1 MESYFESSQITAISA
16 ISLWSSNN
24 SDDSWDPFTLCLAQS
39 FKVCGWVQCEDTEAL
54 RFSGSWQMISQVAG
68 KVEGNLWRADSRM
81 LEVNHSW
88 FRMLRMELEWIAWVL
103 VQWNESNWELNIIYE
118 VWRWIKLPDSQ
129 TVHSRTEFFTR
140 FFHSAFGANLYRTIL
155 SRSCRKGK
163 QKTITL
169 LQILEAPLSF
179 LYRKRLEA
187 KMPAAFPRWVRMGL
201 QKDTGQCSFSGDW
214 TNARFT
220 EGSPNVHWRFTE
232 GSPGRVSWLSD
243 APSTN
248 PASLLT
254 ACHSKVFVW
263 FPHILSSI
271 SWDRD
276 YTTQTTWKLSGPFV
290 KHCFCEFDLKHAKP
304 HTFTYLN
311 LSKQRCSQCKHSIVS
326 ICFYE
331 HWNNWKFT
339 AWTWNRQQ
347 AMTIDWDPL
356 NGNVHGNS
364 IAIDLYRSMQTITNG
379 NIAWLFSRHTKMWRL
394 DWTG

>member
-1 MESYFESSQITAISA
+1 MKATGNSTSSMKYDA
-16 ISLWSSNN
+16 
-24 SDDSWDPFTLCLAQS
+24 
-39 FKVCGWVQCEDTEAL
+39 
-54 RFSGSWQMISQVAG
+54 
-68 KVEGNLWRADSRM
+68 
-81 LEVNHSW
+81 
-88 FRMLRMELEWIAWVL
+88 
-103 VQWNESNWELNIIYE
+103 ESNCLTA
-118 VWRWIKLPDSQ
+118 KLYTRAQNFSHAFSTQLLEQ
-129 TVHSRTEFFTR
+129 TYIEPSWADPV
-140 FFHSAFGANLYRTIL
+140 
-155 SRSCRKGK
+155 GK
-163 QKTITL
+163 ESKRQSHCYKFL
-169 LQILEAPLSF
+169 KHCSSLLSF

-311 LSKQRCSQCKHSIVS
+311 LSKQRCSQCRHSIVS
-326 ICFYE
+326 NIE
-331 HWNNWKFT
+331 TIENSRRGHGT
-339 AWTWNRQQ
+339 GNRQ
-347 AMTIDWDPL
+347 WP
-356 NGNVHGNS
+356 
-364 IAIDLYRSMQTITNG
+364 
-379 NIAWLFSRHTKMWRL
+379 
-394 DWTG
+394 